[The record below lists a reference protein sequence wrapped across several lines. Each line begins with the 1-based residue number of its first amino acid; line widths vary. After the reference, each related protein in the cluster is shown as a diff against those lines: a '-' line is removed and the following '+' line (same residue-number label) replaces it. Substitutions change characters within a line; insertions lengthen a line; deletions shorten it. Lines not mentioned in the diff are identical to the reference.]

1 MSSAYD
7 NIKPNYGRID
17 PKAGQD
23 LLATTTQENR
33 DFYRDNA
40 LDESLNLRAIGLGM
54 GAGNQ
59 FTAAADGLARSNANS
74 DTVAGQYSRDSL
86 RTGVAGDGTQ
96 QASRSRRLGL
106 RRVLSSVDSANGSSR
121 NARAQQRA
129 AAAYGTQLYGD
140 LTTDANGALTS
151 IARSEVER
159 ENQLKGAKAGAT
171 GSAAG
176 LVGMVASFI

>member
-7 NIKPNYGRID
+7 NVKPNYGRID
-17 PKAGQD
+17 PQAGQD
-23 LLATTTQENR
+23 LLATATQENR

-40 LDESLNLRAIGLGM
+40 LGESLSLRAIGLGM

-59 FTAAADGLARSNANS
+59 FTAASDALASSGRASTTAEN
-74 DTVAGQYSRDSL
+74 QYARDML
-86 RTGVAGDGTQ
+86 RQGVSGDATQ
-96 QASRSRRLGL
+96 QQSRSKRLGL
-106 RRVLSSVDSANGSSR
+106 RRVLSSVDSANSASR
-121 NARAQQRA
+121 GARANQRA

-140 LTTDANGALTS
+140 LTSDANAALTR
-151 IARSEVER
+151 IASAETDR